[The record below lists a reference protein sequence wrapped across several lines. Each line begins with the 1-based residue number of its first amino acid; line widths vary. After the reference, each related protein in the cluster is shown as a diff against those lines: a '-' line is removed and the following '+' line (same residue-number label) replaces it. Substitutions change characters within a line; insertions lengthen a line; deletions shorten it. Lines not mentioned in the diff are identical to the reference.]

1 MSLIWDIDNMWI
13 AKSERFYTTA
23 NAAQIRKKTFLKNI
37 KYMGSYWLND
47 DGKKELWSLLISFWL
62 DQFHSR
68 MKVDDTVVSFQNEV
82 MFYPYSYYRSF
93 GSPSFDVAGF
103 RCKSSNMLKYKK
115 WLSTDNAIFGK
126 LYIKKYLNR

>member
-47 DGKKELWSLLISFWL
+47 DGKKEL
-62 DQFHSR
+62 
-68 MKVDDTVVSFQNEV
+68 
-82 MFYPYSYYRSF
+82 
-93 GSPSFDVAGF
+93 
-103 RCKSSNMLKYKK
+103 
-115 WLSTDNAIFGK
+115 
-126 LYIKKYLNR
+126 